1 MQRTEH
7 FADPSLDGA
16 TRFENCGQ
24 NFAKRKQSDAEF
36 AGNRLLR
43 MVIID
48 IYSN

>member
-1 MQRTEH
+1 MAPQ
-7 FADPSLDGA
+7 DS
-16 TRFENCGQ
+16 ENYGQ

-48 IYSN
+48 TVIDTILGIG